1 MHNQNPRRYQLHT
14 YPFYSKCYLVR
25 IVYTILVNIYF
36 FFILTE
42 VTLLL
47 LFYFFFFHPSTL
59 ITNLQYKV
67 YKTFTQHKI
76 WQQVMHQKQ
85 ANYNHKIYNKENANW
100 IAGQEINFTAAF

>member
-47 LFYFFFFHPSTL
+47 LFYFFSFILVHS
-59 ITNLQYKV
+59 LQ
-67 YKTFTQHKI
+67 
-76 WQQVMHQKQ
+76 
-85 ANYNHKIYNKENANW
+85 IYNTK
-100 IAGQEINFTAAF
+100 FTKPLHNTKSDNK